1 MFAVCSLP
9 YFSPYPSPNHHEV
22 HGGRGCLSPGSPSP
36 ACCLAHTRAQRVSEW
51 DCSVV
56 PDSLQPHG
64 QPAGLLCPW
73 NSSGK
78 IPGVG
83 CHFSECLCKIS
94 LVEWPL
100 NRRGLWATP
109 WLPKGTQGSAG
120 VPAQLISGEEVS
132 RIRRAGR
139 VRRPLSRTG
148 GKHGP
153 RPRVPQ
159 SFHSFWVP
167 LSSVVCSLTPQP
179 QLKEEAPRL
188 GFERFS
194 EKDCL

>member
-1 MFAVCSLP
+1 MG
-9 YFSPYPSPNHHEV
+9 N
-22 HGGRGCLSPGSPSP
+22 
-36 ACCLAHTRAQRVSEW
+36 
-51 DCSVV
+51 
-56 PDSLQPHG
+56 
-64 QPAGLLCPW
+64 
-73 NSSGK
+73 
-78 IPGVG
+78 
-83 CHFSECLCKIS
+83 
-94 LVEWPL
+94 PL
-100 NRRGLWATP
+100 TS
-109 WLPKGTQGSAG
+109 PKGTQGSAG
-120 VPAQLISGEEVS
+120 EPAQLISGEEVS

-153 RPRVPQ
+153 RPRVPW